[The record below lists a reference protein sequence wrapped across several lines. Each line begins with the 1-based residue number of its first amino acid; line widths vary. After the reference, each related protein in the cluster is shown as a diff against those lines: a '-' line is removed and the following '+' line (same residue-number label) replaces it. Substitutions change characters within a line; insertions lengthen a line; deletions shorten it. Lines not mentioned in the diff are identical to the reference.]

1 MLLRDRIFLQGS
13 KLESERLHTMVKAG
27 TEELASHVLA
37 IMGIL
42 PLSVLW
48 CMPQLLPSLPDAVVL
63 PPSRA
68 TTVLYYGTPAYNDI
82 PYWTL
87 SLLW

>member
-1 MLLRDRIFLQGS
+1 M
-13 KLESERLHTMVKAG
+13 ESERLHTMVEAG
-27 TEELASHVLA
+27 TEELATHVLA
-37 IMGIL
+37 IMGRL
-42 PLSVLW
+42 PLSLLW

-68 TTVLYYGTPAYNDI
+68 ATVLYYGTPAYNDI

-87 SLLW
+87 SLLR